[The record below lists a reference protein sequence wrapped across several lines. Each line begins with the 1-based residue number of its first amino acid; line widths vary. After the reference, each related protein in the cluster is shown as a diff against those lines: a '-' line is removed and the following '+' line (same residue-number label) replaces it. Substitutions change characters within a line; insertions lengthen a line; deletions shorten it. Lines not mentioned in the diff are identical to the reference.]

1 MSVIRAVLNVKLSIL
16 RCVTIPYMRVNDYQT
31 DRPPA
36 LGPFL
41 LVSVLLHGILLI
53 GYHMLRSPMATPPAA
68 SILSIRLSPM
78 SATPQLAGPKDS
90 QSKPSARTSEQHKYD
105 PPEGKKSDPDAWQ
118 QGMEGL
124 QKLMQQPGFFDKFRE
139 KDSSIPNYRPD
150 LFGSEER
157 VTELTIDTYRRLAT
171 GEMDIVFR
179 YPSGKKICVR
189 AREPNPMDPFDF
201 GSWEV
206 LVAGCH

>member
-1 MSVIRAVLNVKLSIL
+1 MSQHDRHAVRSS
-16 RCVTIPYMRVNDYQT
+16 T
-31 DRPPA
+31 

-41 LVSVLLHGILLI
+41 LVSVLLHGFLLI
-53 GYHMLRSPMATPPAA
+53 GYYKWRSPATLMTIPAP
-68 SILSIRLSPM
+68 LTIRLSPLP
-78 SATPQLAGPKDS
+78 ATPQSTRSSDSKPTTPPSAGP
-90 QSKPSARTSEQHKYD
+90 QHETGHETS
-105 PPEGKKSDPDAWQ
+105 PTPASDAWQ
-118 QGMEGL
+118 QGMQSL
-124 QKLMQQPGFFDKFRE
+124 QKLMQTPEFFEQFKQQ
-139 KDSSIPNYRPD
+139 DSLIPNYRPD
-150 LFGSEER
+150 LLESAPQ
-157 VTELTIDTYRRLAT
+157 VTELTIETYRRLQN